1 MNHSS
6 VELIVLTCVSVA
18 GLARYNDC
26 SNETLQVST
35 IGSEQMHHGTIQF
48 LLVKEDLPRLRHPNP
63 YFGR

>member
-35 IGSEQMHHGTIQF
+35 IGIEQMHHGTIQF
-48 LLVKEDLPRLRHPNP
+48 LLV
-63 YFGR
+63 